1 MKEFKKLEKNA
12 LGCMYISTGL
22 LSIIGMAILT
32 IGLIYFGL
40 YKETL
45 LLGIYIGVM
54 ALIALNAIISPLFRY
69 HRYRYYLDSSSIET
83 ISGYIFVKH
92 RIVPIERIQNV
103 SISEGPIDRKFG
115 VGKVTIVTG
124 GGDIDISNISKSIA
138 DEICEMLKNKI
149 NDIVIEG
156 RCEDGQNI

>member
-12 LGCMYISTGL
+12 LGCMYLATALISVIGIAVLTTGL
-22 LSIIGMAILT
+22 L
-32 IGLIYFGL
+32 YFKL
-40 YKETL
+40 YKEDL
-45 LLGIYIGVM
+45 VLWIYTGVV
-54 ALIALNAIISPLFRY
+54 ALIVLNAVISPLFRY
-69 HRYRYYLDSSSIET
+69 HRYRYYLDSTSIET

-103 SISEGPIDRKFG
+103 SISEGPIDRRFG
-115 VGKVTIVTG
+115 VGNVSIVTG
-124 GGDIDISNISKSIA
+124 GGEIDISNISKSIA

-156 RCEDGQNI
+156 RSENGKNV

>member
-12 LGCMYISTGL
+12 LGCMYMSTI
-22 LSIIGMAILT
+22 LSSVIGIAVLT
-32 IGLIYFGL
+32 TGLIYFGL
-40 YKETL
+40 YKEKL
-45 LLGIYIGVM
+45 VIGLYIGVLV
-54 ALIALNAIISPLFRY
+54 LIALNAVISPLFRY
-69 HRYRYYLDSSSIET
+69 HRYRYYLDSTSIET

-103 SISEGPIDRKFG
+103 SISEGPIDRKFS
-115 VGKVTIVTG
+115 VGKVSIITG
-124 GGDIDISNISKSIA
+124 GGEIDISNISKSIA

-156 RCEDGQNI
+156 RCEDGQNV

>member
-22 LSIIGMAILT
+22 SSVIVMAILT

-69 HRYRYYLDSSSIET
+69 HRYRYYLDSTSIET

-124 GGDIDISNISKSIA
+124 GGDIDISNISKNIA